1 MKTSNKLLIGF
12 LSIITLSMIA
22 MMMYSK
28 SKIINDIQRSHSD
41 NYKKDFQ
48 DMKGFKS
55 LEISTNGDV
64 TITSGEELLSIES
77 DSFWFAN
84 SRIEIKDSI
93 LYIFD
98 PEKNHSSP
106 DINIT
111 MKNLAGIKLLGSSDI
126 IMKDIFNT
134 DHIDLVLTGSGSI
147 DSKVNSNSITAIL
160 LGSGEIANHGKAQSI
175 TLQMTGSGTIN
186 FDETEA
192 KDANIQ
198 LLGSGDVNCNASNSI
213 KGNLSGSGDINYK
226 GNPTVQLNQIGSGN
240 INKQQ

>member
-28 SKIINDIQRSHSD
+28 SKIINDIKRSHSD

-106 DINIT
+106 D
-111 MKNLAGIKLLGSSDI
+111 
-126 IMKDIFNT
+126 
-134 DHIDLVLTGSGSI
+134 
-147 DSKVNSNSITAIL
+147 SKVNANSITAIL

-186 FDETEA
+186 FDKTEA

>member
-77 DSFWFAN
+77 DSEAYLGYL
-84 SRIEIKDSI
+84 IEKD
-93 LYIFD
+93 IFD

-126 IMKDIFNT
+126 IMKDSFNT

-160 LGSGEIANHGKAQSI
+160 LGSGEIANQGKAQSI

-186 FDETEA
+186 FDKTEA

>member
-98 PEKNHSSP
+98 PEK
-106 DINIT
+106 IT
-111 MKNLAGIKLLGSSDI
+111 PLL
-126 IMKDIFNT
+126 
-134 DHIDLVLTGSGSI
+134 
-147 DSKVNSNSITAIL
+147 
-160 LGSGEIANHGKAQSI
+160 
-175 TLQMTGSGTIN
+175 TLISQ
-186 FDETEA
+186 
-192 KDANIQ
+192 
-198 LLGSGDVNCNASNSI
+198 
-213 KGNLSGSGDINYK
+213 
-226 GNPTVQLNQIGSGN
+226 
-240 INKQQ
+240 